1 MATAYTCSV
10 CEVGYPSSDELTPF
24 ELPLFRYEGRKPV
37 EGWKSGPS
45 ICKACLKRHGQPIK
59 VFHRPHATD
68 ICAFASGAEVVMS
81 GSGPGD

>member
-37 EGWKSGPS
+37 EGWKSDRRFA
-45 ICKACLKRHGQPIK
+45 K
-59 VFHRPHATD
+59 HA
-68 ICAFASGAEVVMS
+68 
-81 GSGPGD
+81 